1 MICKRLSL
9 DDMDEAASLHRTSF
23 DARLPWLAG
32 LHTPAED
39 RAFFRGRL
47 FESCEIW
54 GAVEDGALLGFI
66 AFRAGW
72 VDQLYVAPDGQRQ
85 GTGSALLRLAQA
97 ASPTLLLWT
106 FQRNAGA
113 RCFYE
118 RHGFVAIEET
128 DGRRNEEREP
138 DVLYRWQREPP
149 LV

>member
-1 MICKRLSL
+1 M
-9 DDMDEAASLHRTSF
+9 
-23 DARLPWLAG
+23 
-32 LHTPAED
+32 
-39 RAFFRGRL
+39 
-47 FESCEIW
+47 
-54 GAVEDGALLGFI
+54 